1 MTMFERQVGAVT
13 ILDLAGTITIDDGVE
28 RLKDKIN
35 SLILQQRTSIVLN
48 LADVAYIDSG
58 GLGQLVSS
66 YSSLA
71 KTAGGL
77 KLLHVGQRSHDLLA
91 ITRLVTIFTTF
102 DSEAN
107 AVRSYSDVAAA
118 LPTLGQGV

>member
-13 ILDLAGTITIDDGVE
+13 ILDLGGTITIDDGVE

-35 SLILQQRTSIVLN
+35 SLILQRRTSIVLN

-66 YSSLA
+66 YSSVSKA
-71 KTAGGL
+71 AGGL
-77 KLLHVGQRSHDLLA
+77 KLLHVGQRNHDLLA

-107 AVRSYSDVAAA
+107 AVRSY
-118 LPTLGQGV
+118 